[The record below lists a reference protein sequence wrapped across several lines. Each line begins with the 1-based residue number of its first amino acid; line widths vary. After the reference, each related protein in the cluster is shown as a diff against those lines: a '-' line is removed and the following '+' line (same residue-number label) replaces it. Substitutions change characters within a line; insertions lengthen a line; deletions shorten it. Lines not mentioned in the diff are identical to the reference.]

1 MRAILRAQAD
11 RIGLPLEVIELA
23 GSDLDGYL
31 VAMHAHGTAL
41 VEEGIAAIAFGDL
54 SVSGAL
60 ALKERQ
66 FSPLGLDIVE
76 PLCTDQ

>member
-1 MRAILRAQAD
+1 MRAILGAQAD
-11 RIGLPLEVIELA
+11 RIGLPLEIIALA
-23 GSDLDGYL
+23 GKHLDGDL
-31 VAMHAHGTAL
+31 VAMHSHGTAP

-66 FSPLGLDIVE
+66 FSPLGLEIVE
-76 PLCTDQ
+76 PPGD

>member
-1 MRAILRAQAD
+1 
-11 RIGLPLEVIELA
+11 
-23 GSDLDGYL
+23 
-31 VAMHAHGTAL
+31 MHAHGTAP

-76 PLCTDQ
+76 PPWTDQ